1 MSFAG
6 NPLAYAPALLCP
18 LGFRE
23 RPMRYVYSVTSVPYE
38 GERVALLVE
47 GISELAR
54 LIVDAL
60 TKHNVAC
67 RGVLTNDGEEALDYL
82 LGRGAYA
89 GRGLHVMP
97 CVTLLDLS
105 LPRLDGLGLL
115 REMRA
120 HEQTRL
126 IPVVAFSSADERQE
140 NDVVYGSRANS
151 YIGTRP
157 GYGQFEETIQQVA
170 YYWCV
175 LNEPPPAL

>member
-1 MSFAG
+1 MA
-6 NPLAYAPALLCP
+6 NQIK
-18 LGFRE
+18 
-23 RPMRYVYSVTSVPYE
+23 
-38 GERVALLVE
+38 RVALVVE

-54 LIVDAL
+54 LILDAL
-60 TKHNVAC
+60 QMDDLAC
-67 RGVLTNDGEEALDYL
+67 RVVLKNNGLEALDYL

-89 GRGLHVMP
+89 ERDLHVMP

-126 IPVVAFSSADERQE
+126 LPVVAFSSADERQE
-140 NDVVYGSRANS
+140 NGVVYGSGANS

-157 GYGQFEETIQQVA
+157 GFGAFEEVLEQVA
-170 YYWCV
+170 HYWCV
-175 LNEPPPAL
+175 LNEPPPTL

>member
-1 MSFAG
+1 MA
-6 NPLAYAPALLCP
+6 NEAK
-18 LGFRE
+18 
-23 RPMRYVYSVTSVPYE
+23 
-38 GERVALLVE
+38 RVALVVE

-54 LIVDAL
+54 LIQDTL
-60 TKHNVAC
+60 TKHNIASRV
-67 RGVLTNDGEEALDYL
+67 VLTNDGLEALDYL
-82 LGRGAYA
+82 LGRGAYK
-89 GRGLHVMP
+89 GRDLHVMP

-140 NDVVYGSRANS
+140 ADVVYGSGANS

-157 GYGQFEETIQQVA
+157 GFGPFEETLQQVA
-170 YYWCV
+170 RYWCV
-175 LNEPPPAL
+175 LNEPPPTL

>member
-1 MSFAG
+1 
-6 NPLAYAPALLCP
+6 
-18 LGFRE
+18 
-23 RPMRYVYSVTSVPYE
+23 MRYVYSVTSGPYE

-54 LIVDAL
+54 LILDAL

-67 RGVLTNDGEEALDYL
+67 RVVLTNDGEEALDYL

-89 GRGLHVMP
+89 ERDLHVMP

-140 NDVVYGSRANS
+140 TDVVYSSGANS
-151 YIGTRP
+151 YIGPRP
-157 GYGQFEETIQQVA
+157 GFGPFEEVLQQVA
-170 YYWCV
+170 HYWCV

>member
-1 MSFAG
+1 
-6 NPLAYAPALLCP
+6 
-18 LGFRE
+18 
-23 RPMRYVYSVTSVPYE
+23 VTSVPYE

-54 LIVDAL
+54 LILDAL
-60 TKHNVAC
+60 QRDAIAC
-67 RGVLTNDGEEALDYL
+67 RVVLTKDGLEALDYL

-89 GRGLHVMP
+89 GRDLHVMP
-97 CVTLLDLS
+97 CVALLDLS

-120 HEQTRL
+120 NEQTRL

-140 NDVVYGSRANS
+140 SDVVYNSGANS
-151 YIGTRP
+151 YISMRP
-157 GYGQFEETIQQVA
+157 GFGAFEETIREVA
-170 YYWCV
+170 HYWCV